1 MLGIVGL
8 AMIFSLG
15 LAVAALLSG
24 YSVLTALLV
33 YMLAGTCFVLV
44 GMGAICL
51 TRALKTTQS
60 DERRAF
66 SG

>member
-1 MLGIVGL
+1 MK
-8 AMIFSLG
+8 FSLG

-24 YSVLTALLV
+24 YSILAVLLV
-33 YMLAGTCFVLV
+33 HMLAGTCLVPV

-51 TRALKTTQS
+51 TRALEATQT
-60 DERRAF
+60 DEGRAY